1 MRELRLVIEPD
12 AEEPE
17 AAEVYVNG
25 SVGDRPYRFL
35 LDTGAARTSLVVDDY
50 TSSFESV
57 EKSASSGVFASSSDD
72 VITVPRLQV
81 GPILRQ
87 NFAVVQAFETTPN
100 MRNLIGMDVLK
111 DHRCHFQFNDSR
123 VLIDPDDEIDFPMHP
138 LLMDKKFHP
147 YVDVQFGGVT
157 AKAVWDTGAG
167 ITIVDMNFLQRHPEL
182 FERAGE
188 SSGTDSK
195 GATQVTPMFTVAEP
209 MIGGVMFSRHR
220 VAAVDLSQ
228 VNATLEIPMDF
239 ILGYSTLRQANWLF
253 DFPRRQWGISKRLLP
268 S

>member
-1 MRELRLVIEPD
+1 MSELRLLIKPD
-12 AEEPE
+12 DEEPE
-17 AAEVYVNG
+17 SAEIYVDG
-25 SVGDRPYRFL
+25 RVGDRAYRFL

-50 TSSFESV
+50 TSSFESG
-57 EKSASSGVFASSSDD
+57 EKSASSGLFASSSDD
-72 VITVPRLQV
+72 VITVPRLEV
-81 GPILRQ
+81 GPIRRQ
-87 NFAVVQAFETTPN
+87 DFTLVRAFETTPN

-111 DHRCHFQFNDSR
+111 EHCCHFLFEESR
-123 VLIDPDDEIDFPMHP
+123 VLIDEDDEIDFPMQP
-138 LLMDKKFHP
+138 LLMDRKFHP
-147 YVDVQFGGVT
+147 YVDVRFGGVT

-167 ITIVDMNFLQRHPEL
+167 ITIVDMNFLNQHPEL
-182 FERAGE
+182 FEGAGE

-209 MIGGVMFSRHR
+209 MIGGVMFSRHK

-228 VNATLEIPMDF
+228 VNAALEIPMDF

-253 DFPRRQWGISKRLLP
+253 DFPRRQWGISKRLVP